1 VSRVERIQHQDI
13 EQRILELANTR
24 PPATLPFV
32 LRDLAH
38 EALVEGYPREQ
49 LIEDFEHA
57 RSRLREEERDE
68 QEDAV
73 MDVMDFLHGWSA
85 NHMKL

>member
-1 VSRVERIQHQDI
+1 VEYIQHQDV
-13 EQRILELANTR
+13 EQRILELANTG
-24 PPATLPFV
+24 PPAALPFV

-38 EALVEGYPREQ
+38 EALLGGYTREQ

-57 RSRLREEERDE
+57 RSKLREEARDE

>member
-1 VSRVERIQHQDI
+1 MNRVQNQDV
-13 EQRILELANTR
+13 EQRILELAEDE
-24 PPATLPFV
+24 PPATLVFA

-38 EALVEGYPREQ
+38 ETLVEGYPREQ

-57 RSRLREEERDE
+57 RSELREEEREE

-73 MDVMDFLHGWSA
+73 MDVMDFLYGWSA